1 MLSLVCYVGV
11 TLCLLGFADGFVI
24 VGCCAV
30 HVVGVVVV
38 GGADDGGGALVVLL
52 RVCCMNRLSSC
63 IHLVL
68 SRASFIQSGSGVLFV
83 QSVSSSLLL
92 M

>member
-1 MLSLVCYVGV
+1 M
-11 TLCLLGFADGFVI
+11 CLLGFAVDFVI
-24 VGCCAV
+24 VGCCTV
-30 HVVGVVVV
+30 HVVVGVVVI